1 MNVFYTTDNKFVPQV
16 AASICSLFENNKEF
30 DRINVYVASMGVT
43 PENQQKLQDF
53 AKRYGREVS
62 FIEIGDLSSYIDFS
76 FDTSG
81 WNSIVL
87 ARLVL
92 DRLLSESVDRVL
104 YLDGD
109 TIVLDDLEKLWN
121 TDMGGCVI
129 GACIEPTVSASRRVN
144 LDMKDHPY
152 FNAGV
157 LLIDLKK
164 WRKQRTGSKILEYY
178 RQREGKL
185 FANDQDAINGSLA
198 GEIYALDARYNYC
211 NTFDFYPYRALK
223 KLASPAPYISEQEYN
238 DTKARPAI
246 IHYLGEER
254 PWRAGNTHK
263 YAADFRRYLSLTPW
277 ADMPMEDGWE
287 TYFKC
292 FKIFNAVTRPFPMLR
307 YKIIDSLIP
316 VFMRRRAKQLKKQK
330 EDA

>member
-1 MNVFYTTDNKFVPQV
+1 MNIFYTTDNKFVPQV
-16 AASICSLFENNKEF
+16 AASICSVFENNKEMSA
-30 DRINVYVASMGVT
+30 ISIYVASMGVT
-43 PENQQKLQDF
+43 PENQEKLRLF
-53 AKRYGREVS
+53 AEQYGRDVH
-62 FIEIGDLSSYIDFS
+62 FVEIQDLSSYIDFA

-92 DRLLSESVDRVL
+92 DKLLPENIDRVL

-109 TIVLDDLEKLWN
+109 TIVRDSLTNLWN
-121 TDMGGCVI
+121 TDMEKCVI
-129 GACIEPTVSASRRVN
+129 GASIEPTTSVARRES
-144 LDMKDHPY
+144 LSMGEHPY

-164 WRKQRTGSKILEYY
+164 WREQKIGQQILEYY
-178 RQREGKL
+178 RQKEGKL

-198 GEIYALDARYNYC
+198 GEIYVLSPRYNYC
-211 NTFDFYPYRALK
+211 NTFDFYPYRTLK
-223 KLASPAPYISEQEYN
+223 KLTSPAPYISEQEYN
-238 DTKARPAI
+238 DTKAQPAI

-263 YAADFRRYLSLTPW
+263 YAADFKHYLALTPW
-277 ADMPMEDGWE
+277 ADMPMEEGWG

-292 FKIFNAVTRPFPMLR
+292 FKVFNTATRPFPMLR

-316 VFMRRRAKQLKKQK
+316 AFMRRRAKQLKKQK
-330 EDA
+330 T